1 MAPSGGTLRVA
12 PGERGRPLSGARVA
26 MRCNPARWL
35 WGLIPIAMLSWIT
48 YQWERAAIETDLARR
63 AAQGL
68 EEAGEGWAEA
78 GFDGR
83 DAVISGKAPKDGAAK
98 KALDAVRSVWG
109 VRVTSLRTDMAG
121 DAAPYAWSAAHG
133 PGALKLGGFAPD
145 KETRRAILALARGA
159 FPKASIENE
168 VKIAAGGPGKDL
180 WLEEIGFALTQL
192 AGLKRG
198 AVEIRGTT
206 LRIEGEAAGI
216 PAFKALG
223 RALAGELPKG
233 LKIARSS
240 VSPPIADPFHWSAR
254 LAEGQLV
261 LSGYVPSEQIRSA
274 LFSSAKRGF
283 PRFVIVDH
291 TELAAGAPQG
301 FMGAAEAELLLLRR
315 LREGEAVVR
324 GSELSLTGTAESEA
338 AARSVREAIAADNR
352 FRGAAP
358 GDIKVAAAGAAPAE
372 PQQGSD
378 ALRTIVDAVG
388 GTAGFTGL
396 LPGEAARRAA
406 FEADLRERMA
416 AYSASRREAELRGE
430 PSSYDE
436 ARANAEDAR
445 KSAAELEM
453 RTRMEAYADARR
465 AAELK
470 TSKVETATVAR
481 SETTA
486 AVRRAEAENCQ
497 KRLTE
502 VAEQE
507 VILFAR
513 ASADIDPKSS
523 STLDKLAAIAK
534 SCPGA
539 RIDIE
544 GHTDG
549 EGEPERNKSLSERR
563 AGAVLAYLSKAGI
576 SSARLRAIGYGAAR
590 PRSPNDTAEN
600 RARNRRIEFTVV
612 AE

>member
-1 MAPSGGTLRVA
+1 
-12 PGERGRPLSGARVA
+12 

-48 YQWERAAIETDLARR
+48 YQWERAAIETDLGRR
-63 AAQGL
+63 TALGL
-68 EEAGEGWAEA
+68 EQAGEGWAEA
-78 GFDGR
+78 SFDGR
-83 DAVISGKAPKDGAAK
+83 DAIISGKAPKDGAAK

-121 DAAPYAWSAAHG
+121 DAAPYAWSAAYG
-133 PGALKLGGFAPD
+133 PGVLKLGGLAPD
-145 KETRRAILALARGA
+145 KETRRAILALARSA
-159 FPKASIENE
+159 FPKASIDNG
-168 VKIAAGGPGKDL
+168 VKIADGGPGKDM

-192 AGLKRG
+192 TGLKRG

-206 LRIEGEAAGI
+206 LRIEGEAAGF

-223 RALAGELPKG
+223 RALAGELPEG

-240 VSPPIADPFHWSAR
+240 VSPPVADPFQWSAR
-254 LAEGQLV
+254 LAEGQLL
-261 LSGYVPSEQIRSA
+261 LSGYVPSEQVRSA
-274 LFSSAKRGF
+274 LFSSAKRAF
-283 PRFVIVDH
+283 PRLAIVDH
-291 TELAAGAPQG
+291 TELAAGAPEG
-301 FMGAAEAELLLLRR
+301 FREAAEAELLLLRR
-315 LREGEAVVR
+315 LREGEAEMR
-324 GSELSLTGTAESEA
+324 GARLSLKGTAESEA
-338 AARSVREAIAADNR
+338 AARFVRDAMAADSR
-352 FRGAAP
+352 FQGAPDDIKAAAVEGVPAAP
-358 GDIKVAAAGAAPAE
+358 QASGLK
-372 PQQGSD
+372 
-378 ALRTIVDAVG
+378 TIVDAVG

-396 LPGEAARRAA
+396 LAGEAARRAA
-406 FEADLRERMA
+406 VEADIRERMA
-416 AYSASRREAELRGE
+416 AYAASRREAEMRGGP
-430 PSSYDE
+430 PSYE
-436 ARANAEDAR
+436 QARANAEEVR
-445 KSAAELEM
+445 KSAAEVEM
-453 RTRMEAYADARR
+453 NTRMEAYADARR

-470 TSKVETATVAR
+470 ASKVETATVAR

-486 AVRRAEAENCQ
+486 ARRAEAENCQ

-502 VAEQE
+502 VADKE

-539 RIDIE
+539 RIDIG

-549 EGEPERNKSLSERR
+549 EGEPERNQNLSERR

-590 PRSPNDTAEN
+590 PRAPNDTAEN

-612 AE
+612 LE